1 MKAYIKLTV
10 GVEFEDNGTDV
21 LADQALYA
29 LNEITMGMDAEVWD
43 AELIEIEEDE

>member
-1 MKAYIKLTV
+1 MRAYMKLTV

-21 LADQALYA
+21 VADQAFDA
-29 LNEITMGMDAEVWD
+29 LNELTMGMDAEVWD